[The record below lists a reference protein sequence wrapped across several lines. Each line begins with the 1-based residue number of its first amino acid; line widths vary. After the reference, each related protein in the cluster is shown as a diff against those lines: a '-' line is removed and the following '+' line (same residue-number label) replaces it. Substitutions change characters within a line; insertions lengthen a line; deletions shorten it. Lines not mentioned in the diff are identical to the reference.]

1 MATTWLI
8 FCLGIVYSVQR
19 AQSSGILP
27 VKATHHNNSALHQV
41 LEALAATYPNITR
54 LYSIGK
60 SYQGKELWVLEIT
73 KNPGRHIPGKPE
85 FKYVA
90 NMHGNEVVGRELLL
104 LFADYLCSN
113 YGNNDRVTRLVD
125 TTRIH
130 LLPSMNP
137 DGWESSNEG
146 DCSSVRGRFNAN
158 GVDLNRNFPDPYDGQ
173 RNELQPET
181 QAVMNWIHQEPF
193 VLSANLHGGTLVV
206 NYPFDNLPKEL
217 KRSGSRVYYSSP
229 DDDIFV
235 SIAKVY
241 SKTHPTMHIGHPKC
255 PIQRNERFADGI
267 TNGAAWY
274 PISGGMQ
281 DYNYYKTNCFEITLE
296 LGCCKY
302 PPALYI
308 KPYWYAN
315 REPLLK
321 YVELVHTTG
330 MKGFVMDER
339 GRPLEGARI
348 IIENRAKKIK
358 TSKDGDFWRLL
369 VPGNYTVRVAKR
381 KYKNTK
387 LRVTV
392 NPDQAKVVNI
402 TLVSKSSRNLNR
414 RRPVK
419 TVSPLQ
425 VFIDKDER
433 NVSFHSALAHRDR
446 LRLSAKA
453 PKKSAS
459 LKITPVVHTFLIS
472 LLVLFFQIMFID
484 N

>member
-1 MATTWLI
+1 MESKWLT
-8 FCLGIVYSVQR
+8 LWLAIVIHHDWLPHAY
-19 AQSSGILP
+19 SSGILP
-27 VKATHHNNSALHQV
+27 VKATHHNNTALRQV

-54 LYSIGK
+54 LYSIGR

-73 KNPGRHIPGKPE
+73 RNPGRHKPGKPE

-90 NMHGNEVVGRELLL
+90 NMHGNEVVGREMLLL
-104 LFADYLCSN
+104 LADYLCFN
-113 YGNNDRVTRLVD
+113 YGHDERITKLVN

-137 DGWESSNEG
+137 DGWENSKEG
-146 DCSSVRGRFNAN
+146 DCTSVRGRFNAN

-173 RNELQPET
+173 MNELQPET
-181 QAVMNWIHQEPF
+181 RAVMSWIHQEPF

-206 NYPFDNLPKEL
+206 NYPFDNLPREL
-217 KRSGSRVYYSSP
+217 KRSGTRVYYSSP

-241 SKTHPTMHIGHPKC
+241 SWAHPTMHKGRPQC
-255 PIQRNERFADGI
+255 PIQRRERFKDGI

-308 KPYWYAN
+308 MPYWYAN
-315 REPLLK
+315 RDALLK
-321 YVELVHTTG
+321 YIELVHTTG
-330 MKGFVMDER
+330 IRGFVVDEK

-358 TSKDGDFWRLL
+358 TYQNGDYWRLL

-381 KYKNTK
+381 RYRNTK

-392 NPDQAKVVNI
+392 YPDQATVVNI
-402 TLVSKSSRNLNR
+402 TLLRKKRKDFKG
-414 RRPVK
+414 RRPLKISAV
-419 TVSPLQ
+419 Q
-425 VFIDKDER
+425 EDKLAV
-433 NVSFHSALAHRDR
+433 NISFHSIVTHRDK
-446 LRLSAKA
+446 LRLSVNS
-453 PKKSAS
+453 PKKSTSMAINPS
-459 LKITPVVHTFLIS
+459 VTANFVCL
-472 LLVLFFQIMFID
+472 LLVIVFK
-484 N
+484 

>member
-1 MATTWLI
+1 MVGFPCAVSFYFFSVTLPKFGTKLKLRCYGAYTTKTENTTTTYPDVRNSSEFFFLRAKQEMATTWLI

-19 AQSSGILP
+19 SQSSGILP

-113 YGNNDRVTRLVD
+113 YGSNDRVTRLVD

-206 NYPFDNLPKEL
+206 NYPFDNLPNEL

-281 DYNYYKTNCFEITLE
+281 DYNYYKTYGI
-296 LGCCKY
+296 Y
-302 PPALYI
+302 PGHI
-308 KPYWYAN
+308 
-315 REPLLK
+315 
-321 YVELVHTTG
+321 
-330 MKGFVMDER
+330 
-339 GRPLEGARI
+339 
-348 IIENRAKKIK
+348 
-358 TSKDGDFWRLL
+358 
-369 VPGNYTVRVAKR
+369 
-381 KYKNTK
+381 
-387 LRVTV
+387 
-392 NPDQAKVVNI
+392 
-402 TLVSKSSRNLNR
+402 
-414 RRPVK
+414 
-419 TVSPLQ
+419 
-425 VFIDKDER
+425 
-433 NVSFHSALAHRDR
+433 SFS
-446 LRLSAKA
+446 
-453 PKKSAS
+453 
-459 LKITPVVHTFLIS
+459 F
-472 LLVLFFQIMFID
+472 
-484 N
+484 

>member
-113 YGNNDRVTRLVD
+113 YGSNDRVTRLVD

-392 NPDQAKVVNI
+392 NPDQAAVVNI

-419 TVSPLQ
+419 TVSPVQ

-472 LLVLFFQIMFID
+472 LLVLFFQMMSID

>member
-339 GRPLEGARI
+339 SRPLEGARI

-392 NPDQAKVVNI
+392 NPDQATVVNI

-419 TVSPLQ
+419 TVSPVQ

-472 LLVLFFQIMFID
+472 LLVLFFQMMFID